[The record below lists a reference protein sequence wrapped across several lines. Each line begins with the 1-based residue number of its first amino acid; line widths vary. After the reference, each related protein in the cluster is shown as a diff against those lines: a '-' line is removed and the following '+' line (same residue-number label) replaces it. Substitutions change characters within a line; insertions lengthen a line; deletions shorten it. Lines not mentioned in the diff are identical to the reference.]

1 MLEGVQ
7 VFIQNSIKIE
17 KEKIIYIDTYEMQE
31 EKHDAD
37 IIFITH
43 THYDHFS
50 LKDIEKVKKE
60 NTIIVG
66 PEGIEEV
73 QKIGFLKKNI
83 KIVKPN
89 QNYKIEGIQ
98 IETLPAYNLY
108 KKFHPKENQWVGYIL
123 NLQGKR
129 YYIAGDTD
137 NLEELRS
144 IKCDIAFVP
153 IGGTYTMN
161 AQEAA
166 DLINKIQPK
175 IVVPTHY
182 GSIVGSKEDAKIFVQ
197 KLTPTVQYKVYL

>member
-31 EKHDAD
+31 EKHDAAIMF
-37 IIFITH
+37 IIH

-73 QKIGFLKKNI
+73 QKIGFLKENI

-89 QNYKIEGIQ
+89 QNYEIAGIQ

-123 NLQGKR
+123 SLQGKR

-166 DLINKIQPK
+166 DFINKIQPK

>member
-7 VFIQNSIKIE
+7 VFTQNSIKIE

-37 IIFITH
+37 IILITH

-60 NTIIVG
+60 NTILVG
-66 PEGIEEV
+66 PEGIEKV
-73 QKIGFLKKNI
+73 QKIGFIKENI

-89 QNYKIEGIQ
+89 ESYKIEGIKV
-98 IETLPAYNLY
+98 ETVPAYNLH

-123 NLQGKR
+123 NLQGQR

-137 NLEELRS
+137 NIEEIRN
-144 IKCDIAFVP
+144 IKCDVAFVP
-153 IGGTYTMN
+153 IGGTYTMD
-161 AQEAA
+161 AKEAA
-166 DLINKIQPK
+166 SLVNVMQPK

-182 GSIVGSKEDAKIFVQ
+182 GSIVGKKEDAQIFAQ
-197 KLTPTVQYKVYL
+197 KLKANIQCKVYL

>member
-7 VFIQNSIKIE
+7 VFTQNSIKIE

-37 IIFITH
+37 IILITH

-60 NTIIVG
+60 NTILVG

-73 QKIGFLKKNI
+73 QKIGFIKENI

-89 QNYKIEGIQ
+89 QSYEIEGIK
-98 IETLPAYNLY
+98 IETVPAYNLH

-123 NLQGKR
+123 NLQGQR

-137 NLEELRS
+137 NIEEIRN
-144 IKCDIAFVP
+144 IKCDVAFVP
-153 IGGTYTMN
+153 IGGTYTMD
-161 AQEAA
+161 AKEAA
-166 DLINKIQPK
+166 SLVNVMQPK

-182 GSIVGSKEDAKIFVQ
+182 GSIVGKKEDAQIFAQ
-197 KLTPTVQYKVYL
+197 KLKANIQCKVYL

>member
-73 QKIGFLKKNI
+73 QKIGFLKENI

-89 QNYKIEGIQ
+89 QNYEIAGIQ

>member
-7 VFIQNSIKIE
+7 VFTQNSIKIE

-37 IIFITH
+37 IILITH

-50 LKDIEKVKKE
+50 LKDIEKGKKE
-60 NTIIVG
+60 NTILVG

-73 QKIGFLKKNI
+73 QKIGFIKENI

-89 QNYKIEGIQ
+89 QSYEIEGIK
-98 IETLPAYNLY
+98 IETVPAYNLH

-123 NLQGKR
+123 NLQGQR

-137 NLEELRS
+137 NIEEIRN
-144 IKCDIAFVP
+144 IKCDVAFVP
-153 IGGTYTMN
+153 IGGTYTMD
-161 AQEAA
+161 AKEAA
-166 DLINKIQPK
+166 SLVNVMQPK

-182 GSIVGSKEDAKIFVQ
+182 GSIVGKKEDAQIFAQ
-197 KLTPTVQYKVYL
+197 KLKANIQCKVYL

>member
-7 VFIQNSIKIE
+7 VFTQNSIKIE

-37 IIFITH
+37 IILITH

-60 NTIIVG
+60 NTILVR

-73 QKIGFLKKNI
+73 QKIGFIKENI

-89 QNYKIEGIQ
+89 QSYEIEGIK
-98 IETLPAYNLY
+98 IETVPAYNLH

-123 NLQGKR
+123 NLQGQR

-137 NLEELRS
+137 NIEEIRN
-144 IKCDIAFVP
+144 IKCDVAFVP
-153 IGGTYTMN
+153 IGGTYTMD
-161 AQEAA
+161 AKEAA
-166 DLINKIQPK
+166 SLVNVMQPK

-182 GSIVGSKEDAKIFVQ
+182 GSIVGKKEDAQIFAQ
-197 KLTPTVQYKVYL
+197 KLKANIQCKVYL

>member
-7 VFIQNSIKIE
+7 VFTQNSIKIE
-17 KEKIIYIDTYEMQE
+17 KEKIIYMDTYEMQE

-50 LKDIEKVKKE
+50 LKDIEKVKKKD
-60 NTIIVG
+60 TVIVG

-73 QKIGFLKKNI
+73 QKIGFLKENI

-89 QNYKIEGIQ
+89 QSYEIEGIKV
-98 IETLPAYNLY
+98 ETVPAYNLD
-108 KKFHPKENQWVGYIL
+108 KKFHPKENEWVGYIL
-123 NLQGKR
+123 NLQGAK

-137 NLEELRS
+137 DIEEIRN
-144 IKCDIAFVP
+144 IKCDVAFIP
-153 IGGTYTMN
+153 IGGTYTMD
-161 AQEAA
+161 AKEAA
-166 DLINKIQPK
+166 NLVNVMQPK

-182 GSIVGSKEDAKIFVQ
+182 GSIVGRKEDAQIFAQ
-197 KLTPTVQYKVYL
+197 KLNANIQCEVYL